1 MKFALAIAAVAA
13 TAVAADVN
21 TMDEISAHWSDITSI
36 INGDLPALSLVNPS
50 LYAQA
55 TSVIGGTAITQD
67 FNSDLVQHVATG
79 ISPDIMNPVLSRAGV
94 TGVTLDGSPIP
105 TGDAA
110 SPTSAESSASPTTAA
125 DESTAAESTAA
136 DESSAADESTAA
148 ESSTAAD
155 ESSVDEVSGSAED
168 SEEESGSADE
178 SSEDDESSDAD
189 NETTDSDTS
198 GAAKA
203 VLGSAAAAL
212 AAVAALF

>member
-13 TAVAADVN
+13 TAAAADVN
-21 TMDEISAHWSDITSI
+21 TMDQISSHWSDITSI

-105 TGDAA
+105 TGDAS

-125 DESTAAESTAA
+125 DESTAAESSAA
-136 DESSAADESTAA
+136 DESSAAGESTAA
-148 ESSTAAD
+148 EESTAAD

-178 SSEDDESSDAD
+178 SSEEDESSDAE
-189 NETTDSDTS
+189 ETTDSHTS